1 MKKETKSTRI
11 GELNVLFRDNPTIYL
26 FDYTK
31 MTVAQATALRKALR
45 KQGASLK
52 VVKNRLALR
61 ALGDVVPADLKPA
74 FRKPTAVA
82 YTAADPIALAKAVKE
97 FSVQTKAMV
106 LKGGLVEG
114 HYFPA
119 ARFDEV
125 VKLSGRLELL
135 GKIGYMMAS
144 PLVKLLRTLQAPL
157 LNVGL
162 LMGQLKDKKSKETP
176 A

>member
-1 MKKETKSTRI
+1 MKKDVKASLI
-11 GELNVLFRDNPTIYL
+11 DELNKLFEHHKTLYL

-31 MTVAQATALRKALR
+31 MTVAQATSFRKALR

-52 VVKNRLALR
+52 IVKNRLALR
-61 ALGDVVPADLKPA
+61 ALTGVVPSALRPA

-82 YTAADPIALAKAVKE
+82 YTASEPIALAKAVKE
-97 FSVQTKAMV
+97 FAVSTKAMV

-114 HYFPA
+114 VYFGPE
-119 ARFDEV
+119 RFDEIT
-125 VKLSGRLELL
+125 KLASRQELL
-135 GKIGYMMAS
+135 GKIAVMTAS

-157 LNVGL
+157 VQMGIL
-162 LMGQLKDKKSKETP
+162 LSQYKDKKSTETP

>member
-1 MKKETKSTRI
+1 MNKETKTLRI
-11 GELNVLFRDNPTIYL
+11 DELSAVFAAHQTIYL

-31 MTVAQATALRKALR
+31 MKVSQATALRKSLR

-61 ALGDVVPADLKPA
+61 SLAESMPADLRPA
-74 FRKPTAVA
+74 FSKPTAVA
-82 YTAADPIALAKAVKE
+82 YTSADPIALAKTVKE
-97 FSVQTKAMV
+97 FAVSTKAIA

-114 HYFPA
+114 IYFAPE
-119 ARFDEV
+119 RFDEI
-125 VKLSGRLELL
+125 VKLAPRPELL
-135 GKIGYMMAS
+135 GKIAVMMAS

-157 LNVGL
+157 AQTGVL
-162 LMGQLKDKKSKETP
+162 LSQLKDKKSKETI

>member
-1 MKKETKSTRI
+1 MKKETKTTRI
-11 GELNVLFRDNPTIYL
+11 GELNAMFRDNPTIYL

-61 ALGDVVPADLKPA
+61 AMGDVVPAALKPA

-97 FSVQTKAMV
+97 FSVQTKAMA

-114 HYFPA
+114 IYFGA
-119 ARFDEV
+119 ERFDEV
-125 VKLSGRLELL
+125 VKLAPRKELL
-135 GKIGYMMAS
+135 GKVAFMMAS
-144 PLVKLLRTLQAPL
+144 PLVTLLRTLQAPL

>member
-1 MKKETKSTRI
+1 MKKETKTTRI
-11 GELNVLFRDNPTIYL
+11 DELNSLFRDNPTIYL

-31 MTVAQATALRKALR
+31 MTVAQATALRKTLR

-61 ALGDVVPADLKPA
+61 AMGDVVPADLKPA

-97 FSVQTKAMV
+97 FSVQTKAMA

-114 HYFPA
+114 IYFGA
-119 ARFDEV
+119 ERFDEV
-125 VKLSGRLELL
+125 VKLVSRHAQL
-135 GKIGYMMAS
+135 GKIGALMAS
-144 PLVKLLRTLQAPL
+144 PLIKLLRTLQAPL

>member
-1 MKKETKSTRI
+1 MKKATKSARI
-11 GELNVLFRDNPTIYL
+11 DDLNVLFRENPTLYL

-61 ALGDVVPADLKPA
+61 AMGDVVPADLKPA

-97 FSVQTKAMV
+97 FSVQTKAMA

-114 HYFPA
+114 RYFA
-119 ARFDEV
+119 AERFDEV
-125 VKLSGRLELL
+125 VKMASRPELV
-135 GKIGYMMAS
+135 GKIAFLMAS
-144 PLVKLLRTLQAPL
+144 PLIKLLRTLQAPL
-157 LNVGL
+157 VNVGL
-162 LMGQLKDKKSKETP
+162 LMGQLKDKKSKESP

>member
-1 MKKETKSTRI
+1 VKKETKILRI
-11 GELNVLFRDNPTIYL
+11 DEMSAVFGANKTLYL

-31 MTVAQATALRKALR
+31 MKVSQATALRKTLR

-61 ALGDVVPADLKPA
+61 SLAESVPAELRPA
-74 FRKPTAVA
+74 FRRPTAVA
-82 YTAADPIALAKAVKE
+82 YTSADPIALAKTVKE
-97 FSVQTKAMV
+97 FAASTKAIA

-114 HYFPA
+114 IYFAPE
-119 ARFDEV
+119 RFDEI
-125 VKLSGRLELL
+125 VKLASRQVLL
-135 GKIGYMMAS
+135 GKIGMMMAS

-157 LNVGL
+157 SQAGVL
-162 LMGQLKDKKSKETP
+162 LSQLQDKKSKEPT

>member
-1 MKKETKSTRI
+1 MKKETKTARI
-11 GELNVLFRDNPTIYL
+11 DELNGIFRANPTLYL

-31 MTVAQATALRKALR
+31 MTVAQATALRRALR

-61 ALGDVVPADLKPA
+61 AVMNGMPAELKPA

-82 YTAADPIALAKAVKE
+82 FTASDPIALAKTVKD
-97 FSVQTKAMV
+97 FAAQTKAIL

-114 HYFPA
+114 LYFGPE
-119 ARFDEV
+119 RFDEV
-125 VKLSGRLELL
+125 VKLVSRQALL
-135 GKIGYMMAS
+135 GKIGVMMAS

-157 LNVGL
+157 VNAGV

-176 A
+176 V